1 MALKQIT
8 STDLANKGVSGMPD
22 VPGLS
27 TSEMQAKIEEIVRSV
42 VIPAFNDNAS
52 NTYDKTE
59 VSEQIAQ
66 KIIEIG
72 AGDMSKSIYDPNNR
86 AEDVFAL
93 MPAGSVIPF
102 LGQNAPAGFLLCNG
116 DAVSRTTYARLFAI
130 LGTTFGDGDQSTTFN
145 LPDMRE
151 RMVVGSS
158 TGIAFGSKGG
168 EKEHVLI
175 QAEIPDIKPSLPTV
189 AGSGST
195 IGLNDTNCRSTGAP
209 FSGVDGNLLGSGQ
222 AHNNMPPYIA
232 MNYIIKY

>member
-72 AGDMSKSIYDPNNR
+72 AGDMAKSVYDPKGGARQVAFYDELLNLTHPIGSIYTSTAETDPTTLFGGTWQR
-86 AEDVFAL
+86 IKDVFLLA
-93 MPAGSVIPF
+93 AGDTYTAGQTGGNATHTLTEQEIPTHKHATGGYATSV
-102 LGQNAPAGFLLCNG
+102 GSGTNYYATVQAPAVYGAG
-116 DAVSRTTYARLFAI
+116 Y
-130 LGTTFGDGDQSTTFN
+130 
-145 LPDMRE
+145 
-151 RMVVGSS
+151 
-158 TGIAFGSKGG
+158 TGEAGG
-168 EKEHVLI
+168 
-175 QAEIPDIKPSLPTV
+175 
-189 AGSGST
+189 
-195 IGLNDTNCRSTGAP
+195 
-209 FSGVDGNLLGSGQ
+209 GQ
-222 AHNNMPPYIA
+222 PHNNMPPYLTVYVWERTA
-232 MNYIIKY
+232 